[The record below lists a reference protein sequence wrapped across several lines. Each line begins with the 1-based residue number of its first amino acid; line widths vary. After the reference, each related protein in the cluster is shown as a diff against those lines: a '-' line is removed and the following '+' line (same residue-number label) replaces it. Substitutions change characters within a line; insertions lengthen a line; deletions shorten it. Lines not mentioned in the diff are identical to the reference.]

1 MGLFGPSKKE
11 VWEQLSKEIRGDYIE
26 GGFWTGGK
34 VQAHVDNWIVL
45 FDTYTVS
52 TGKSSVTYTRI
63 RAPFKNLE
71 SLYFKI
77 YRKGFFSDL
86 GKLLGMQDIRVGYSE
101 FDENFIIKGDNE
113 ERITQI
119 FSNEKIRKLLEEQPK
134 INLEIKD
141 DEGFFSKHFPSNVDE
156 LYFSVVGVIKDIERL
171 KDLYELFAEVLKEL
185 SAIGIASNEQV
196 AVNLK

>member
-11 VWEQLSKEIRGDYIE
+11 VWEQLSKEIQGDYIE

-52 TGKSSVTYTRI
+52 TGKSSITYTRI

-101 FDENFIIKGDNE
+101 FDENFIIKGNNE
-113 ERITQI
+113 ERITQL
-119 FSNEKIRKLLEEQPK
+119 FSNEKIRELLEEQPK
-134 INLEIKD
+134 INLEAKD

-196 AVNLK
+196 EVNLK

>member
-11 VWEQLSKEIRGDYIE
+11 VWEQLSKEIQGDYIE

-52 TGKSSVTYTRI
+52 TGKSSITYTRI

-77 YRKGFFSDL
+77 YRKGYFSDL

-156 LYFSVVGVIKDIERL
+156 LYFSVVGVIKDIERF

-185 SAIGIASNEQV
+185 SAIGIASSEQV
-196 AVNLK
+196 EVNLK